1 MVAVAERLAGAE
13 LFTPAL
19 LPFECANII
28 RRLELGGLISADQ
41 AAQAHADLLELPV
54 ELWPYEALAGR
65 AWQLRSNA
73 TIYDA
78 AYVALAEAI
87 GAPLVTADRR
97 LQRAPGVSCAVEA
110 PPAR

>member
-13 LFTPAL
+13 LFETAL

-28 RRLELGGLISADQ
+28 RRLEHGGLISADQ
-41 AAQAHADLLELPV
+41 AAQSHADLLELPA
-54 ELWPYEALAGR
+54 ELWPYEALASR
-65 AWQLRSNA
+65 ARQLRSHA

-78 AYVALAEAI
+78 DYVSLAEAI
-87 GAPLVTADRR
+87 GAPPVTADRR